1 MTNFSNR
8 GKNLHLGVANAEGGG
23 KWGECIGFYSLPLA
37 AFHSQFV
44 KLEIFVVK

>member
-23 KWGECIGFYSLPLA
+23 KWGEYIGFL
-37 AFHSQFV
+37 
-44 KLEIFVVK
+44 FVVACGIPLSIRQIRNIRC

>member
-8 GKNLHLGVANAEGGG
+8 GKNLLFGVANAASGGE
-23 KWGECIGFYSLPLA
+23 WGECIGFYSLPLE